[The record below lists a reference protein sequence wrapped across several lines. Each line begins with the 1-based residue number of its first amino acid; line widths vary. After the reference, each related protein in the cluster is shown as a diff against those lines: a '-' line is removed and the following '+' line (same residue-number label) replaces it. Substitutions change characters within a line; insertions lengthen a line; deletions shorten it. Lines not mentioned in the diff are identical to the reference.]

1 MRKLDLENGV
11 SAVPV
16 KILCSKSK
24 HIDKCALSTMLPQ
37 LEQVKDKTMEGV
49 VCKQASLHIPM
60 IAPRNPDSLDTH
72 YLRVLQALNYHPR
85 VFRHARFSSGDLI
98 A

>member
-1 MRKLDLENGV
+1 MRKPDLENGA

-49 VCKQASLHIPM
+49 VCKQASLHVPK
-60 IAPRNPDSLDTH
+60 IAPRNPDSLDDR
-72 YLRVLQALNYHPR
+72 YLRVPQALNYHPR